1 MKNKII
7 VAVAL
12 LLLVVLFTLQN
23 TEVVAVS
30 ILLWTLPISK
40 ALLMFILLGIGVLT
54 GFFPGQLLPN
64 PERGRAGVP
73 PHNVPLKTLFR
84 RSSSWQNIS
93 TI

>member
-7 VAVAL
+7 VAVAM

-40 ALLMFILLGIGVLT
+40 ALLMFILLAIGVLT
-54 GFFPGQLLPN
+54 GFFLGSYSRTRKRDGQ
-64 PERGRAGVP
+64 GYP
-73 PHNVPLKTLFR
+73 PTTSL
-84 RSSSWQNIS
+84 
-93 TI
+93 